1 MSDESKENQPRK
13 GRKVRVDFKRNRGA
27 KTRKKNWTEA
37 GMAEGSEDLD
47 AASTERIR
55 AKGDL
60 SRRRTIIE
68 GEPAPGHWQNGVVIA
83 MRGQFADVD
92 DGRQVWP
99 CTVRRI
105 LRTRLIKERHPVAVG
120 DRVLFSIVSEED
132 GVEREGVIEQVQE
145 RGGTLARVVGRRRHT
160 VVANVDQVIVVASAG
175 VPPFK
180 PHLVDRY
187 IVAAHA
193 GDVEPVICL
202 NKADLDTDG
211 ASQKDLDAYA
221 RLGYRTL
228 ATSAETGQG
237 IETLREA
244 LRGKCSAF
252 AGQSGVG
259 KSSLANAVDPSLN
272 LRTGEV
278 NLDLRKGRHV
288 TTTAL
293 LIRLNCGGYVVDT
306 PGVRTFDL
314 SAVPLNEIE
323 MHMREFG
330 PHIPHCKFPDCTHTH
345 EIGCA
350 VKAAVDAGEVSPQR
364 YESYC
369 RMYEERS
376 REA

>member
-1 MSDESKENQPRK
+1 MTDESKENQPRK
-13 GRKVRVDFKRNRGA
+13 GRKVRVDFKRNRGG
-27 KTRKKNWTEA
+27 KVRRKDWNRNIHV
-37 GMAEGSEDLD
+37 EGPDNVEE
-47 AASTERIR
+47 AASERVR

-60 SRRRTIIE
+60 SRKRTIIE
-68 GEPAPGHWQNGVVIA
+68 GEPDPEHWQSGVVVA
-83 MRGQFADVD
+83 MRGRYAEVD
-92 DGRQVWP
+92 DGRQVWT
-99 CTVRRI
+99 CTVRRV

-120 DRVLFSIVSEED
+120 DRVSFSIVSTVD
-132 GVEREGVIEQVQE
+132 RVEKEGVIEQVQP

-160 VVANVDQVIVVASAG
+160 VVANVDQVVIVASTG

-187 IVAAHA
+187 MVAAHA
-193 GDVEPVICL
+193 GGIEPVVCL
-202 NKADLDTDG
+202 NKADLDADG
-211 ASQKDLDAYA
+211 SARRELQLYA
-221 RLGYRTL
+221 DLGYCTL
-228 ATSAETGQG
+228 ATSASRNEG
-237 IETLREA
+237 IDQLREV
-244 LRGKCSAF
+244 LRSKCSAF

-278 NLDLRKGRHV
+278 NTDLGKGRHI

-314 SAVPLNEIE
+314 SAVPRNEIE
-323 MHMREFG
+323 MHMREFA

-345 EIGCA
+345 EIECA
-350 VKAAVDAGEVSPQR
+350 VKAAVDAGRITPQR

-376 REA
+376 RAS